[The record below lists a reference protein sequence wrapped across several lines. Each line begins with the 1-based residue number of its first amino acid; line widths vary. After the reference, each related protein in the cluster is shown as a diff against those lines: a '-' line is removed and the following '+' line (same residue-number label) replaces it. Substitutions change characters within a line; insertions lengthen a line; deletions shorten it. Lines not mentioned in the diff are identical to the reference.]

1 MEKNTH
7 ENCPVATTLN
17 LLSNKW
23 KILIIRELLDATKRY
38 GELKKN
44 IQGVSEKMLSQ
55 SLKEME
61 QDKLIKRT
69 VYAEVPPKVE
79 YSLSEIGETLRPI
92 ITSMKLWGVE
102 YQEKIS
108 QN

>member
-17 LLSNKW
+17 LLSDKW
-23 KILIIRELLDATKRY
+23 KILVIRELLNDTKRY
-38 GELKKN
+38 GELKRN
-44 IQGVSEKMLSQ
+44 IEGISEKMLSQ

-61 QDKLIKRT
+61 NDKLITRK

-79 YSLSEIGETLRPI
+79 YSLSEIGITLKPI
-92 ITSMKLWGVE
+92 IDSMKLWGIE
-102 YQEKIS
+102 YQDTLS
-108 QN
+108 

>member
-23 KILIIRELLDATKRY
+23 KILVIRELLNDTKRY
-38 GELKKN
+38 GELKRN
-44 IQGVSEKMLSQ
+44 IEGISEKMLSQ

-61 QDKLIKRT
+61 NDKLITRK

-79 YSLSEIGETLRPI
+79 YSLSEIGITLKPI
-92 ITSMKLWGVE
+92 IDSMKLWGIE
-102 YQEKIS
+102 YQDTLS
-108 QN
+108 

>member
-23 KILIIRELLDATKRY
+23 KILVIRELLNDTQRY
-38 GELKKN
+38 GELKRN
-44 IQGVSEKMLSQ
+44 IEGISEKMLSQ

-61 QDKLIKRT
+61 NDKLITRK

-79 YSLSEIGETLRPI
+79 YSLSEIGITLKPI
-92 ITSMKLWGVE
+92 IDSMKLWGIE
-102 YQEKIS
+102 YQDTLS
-108 QN
+108 

>member
-23 KILIIRELLDATKRY
+23 KILILRELLGGTKRY

-44 IQGVSEKMLSQ
+44 IEKISEKMLSQ

-61 QDKLIKRT
+61 KDKLIVRK
-69 VYAEVPPKVE
+69 VYPEVPPKVE
-79 YSLSEIGETLRPI
+79 YSLSEIGQSLHPI
-92 ITSMKLWGVE
+92 IDSMKSWGIK
-102 YQEKIS
+102 YKEKLS
-108 QN
+108 

>member
-23 KILIIRELLDATKRY
+23 KILVIRELLNDTRRY
-38 GELKKN
+38 GELKRN
-44 IQGVSEKMLSQ
+44 IEGISEKMLSQ

-61 QDKLIKRT
+61 NDKLITRK

-79 YSLSEIGETLRPI
+79 YSLSEIGITLKPI
-92 ITSMKLWGVE
+92 IDSMKLWGIE
-102 YQEKIS
+102 YQNTLS
-108 QN
+108 